1 MKELASLALDAARVF
16 GASYADIRII
26 EEQSESIGMKNG
38 QVEKLLSSTNHGFGI
53 RVLADGAWG
62 FAGSFLVEKKE
73 IERVARLAVEIARAS
88 ALLQK
93 ERVVLAS
100 TAMVQDSYVTPVN
113 IDPLSAVSLDDKL
126 SILGE
131 AEEII
136 RSTPGVSISEAS
148 MRIIHE
154 RKTFASSEG
163 SYIEQEITQSGASL
177 DATAI
182 SGNDIQVRSYPNSH
196 GGDIACA
203 GFEFIKG
210 LELKDNAARIA
221 EESVKLLSAKPCP
234 TGAYTVILNGDQLA
248 LQVHESCGHPVEF
261 DRVLGM
267 EASFAGT
274 SFLTIDKLNNYKYG
288 SPIVN
293 INADATIPG
302 ALGTFGYDDEGVPAQ
317 KFDIIRDGIFVGY
330 LTSRETAPIIGQ
342 QSNGCMRADGW
353 SKLPLIRMTNIN
365 LLPGDSSLDEMIS
378 ETKDGLYLSTNRSWS
393 IDDKRLNFQFAT
405 QIGWEIKNGK
415 LGAMIK
421 NPNYTG
427 ITPDFWS
434 SCDAIAGKDEW
445 RVWGLPNCGKGEP
458 MQVAHVAHGAAPA
471 RFNNIKVGVGR

>member
-1 MKELASLALDAARVF
+1 MKELTSLALDAAKIF

-26 EEQSESIGMKNG
+26 EEQSETINIKNG
-38 QVEKLLSSTNHGFGI
+38 RVEELVSSTNYGFGI
-53 RVLADGAWG
+53 RVLANGAWG

-73 IERVARLAVEIARAS
+73 VERVARLAVEIAKAS

-93 ERVVLAS
+93 ERVALAPI
-100 TAMVQDSYVTPVN
+100 TAVKDTYVTP
-113 IDPLSAVSLDDKL
+113 IKTDPFSKSLDDKL
-126 SILGE
+126 SLLSG

-148 MRIIHE
+148 MRAIRENKI
-154 RKTFASSEG
+154 FASSEG
-163 SYIEQEITQSGASL
+163 GYIEQKITQSGAAL
-177 DATAI
+177 DATSI
-182 SGNDIQVRSYPNSH
+182 SGNDIQIRSYPNSH

-203 GFEFIKG
+203 GYEFIEG
-210 LELKDNAARIA
+210 LKLKDNAARIA

-234 TGAYTVILNGDQLA
+234 SGEYTVILNGDQMA

-288 SPIVN
+288 SSIVN
-293 INADATIPG
+293 INSDATIPG

-330 LTSRETAPIIGQ
+330 LTSRETAPVIGQ

-353 SKLPLIRMTNIN
+353 GKLPLIRMTNIN

-378 ETKDGLYLSTNRSWS
+378 DIKDGLYLSTNRSWS

-415 LGAMIK
+415 LGAMVK

-427 ITPDFWS
+427 ITPEFWS

-458 MQVAHVAHGAAPA
+458 MQVARVAHGSAPA

>member
-1 MKELASLALDAARVF
+1 MKELALLALDAAKVF

-26 EEQSESIGMKNG
+26 EEQSESISIKNG
-38 QVEKLLSSTNHGFGI
+38 RVEELASSTNYGFGI
-53 RVLADGAWG
+53 RVIADGAWG

-73 IERVARLAVEIARAS
+73 VERVAKLAVEIAKAS

-93 ERVVLAS
+93 ERVSLAPVD
-100 TAMVQDSYVTPVN
+100 TIQDTYKTPIE
-113 IDPLSAVSLDDKL
+113 IDPFSVSFDDKL
-126 SILGE
+126 ALLSS
-131 AEEII
+131 AEEIV
-136 RSTPGVSISEAS
+136 RSTRGVSIAEAS
-148 MRIIHE
+148 MRII
-154 RKTFASSEG
+154 RDNKIFASTEG
-163 SYIEQEITQSGASL
+163 SYIEQQITQSGAAL

-196 GGDIACA
+196 GGDIACS
-203 GFEFIKG
+203 GYEFIQG
-210 LELKDNAARIA
+210 LNLANNASRIA
-221 EESVKLLSAKPCP
+221 EEAVQLLSAKPCP
-234 TGAYTVILNGDQLA
+234 SGESTVILNGDQLA

-274 SFLTIDKLNNYKYG
+274 SFLTMDKLSKFKYG

-293 INADATIPG
+293 INADTTIPG
-302 ALGTFGYDDEGVPAQ
+302 ALGTFRYDDEGVPAQ
-317 KFDIIRDGIFVGY
+317 KFDIIKDGIFVGY
-330 LTSRETAPIIGQ
+330 LTSRETAPILGQ
-342 QSNGCMRADGW
+342 KSNGCMRADGW
-353 SKLPLIRMTNIN
+353 GKLPIIRMTNIN

-378 ETKDGLYLSTNRSWS
+378 DVKDGLYLSTNRSWS

-415 LGAMIK
+415 LGAMVK

-427 ITPDFWS
+427 ITPEFWG
-434 SCDAIAGKDEW
+434 SCDAIAGKNEW